1 MSRRTMPRATYVSP
15 YREADDAFWA
25 GRARM
30 NRRRVLLTFLSL
42 GLGLS
47 GARGAGAQAP
57 AKLPVIG
64 LLDAGQRVEWWAAFR
79 KEMRELGYIEGQTI
93 AFEERF
99 ANGKF
104 ERLAALAEELV
115 RLKVSVIVTS
125 GTVTA
130 GVATNAT
137 RTIPI
142 VMATGD
148 DPVAGGLVKSLA
160 RPGGNLTGVTS
171 LNGLVMGKRFEQFR
185 EALPKITRV
194 ALLWHRDNAASATQ
208 VRDFETTARPSKITL
223 QSVAVKTSDELPQAF
238 VAMTRERAGGVFVVS
253 GPTFF
258 SERQRLA
265 DLALKHRLPSMY
277 SQSEHVDAGGLLS
290 YGPSYPGLFR
300 QAAHYVD
307 KILKGANPGDL
318 PIEQP
323 TTFELV
329 INLKTARAL
338 GITLPSQTLLRATRS
353 IQ

>member
-1 MSRRTMPRATYVSP
+1 
-15 YREADDAFWA
+15 
-25 GRARM
+25 M
-30 NRRRVLLTFLSL
+30 NRRRALLLLLCL
-42 GLGLS
+42 GAELP
-47 GARGAGAQAP
+47 GARSARGQSA
-57 AKLPVIG
+57 AKPPVIG
-64 LLDAGQRVEWWAAFR
+64 LLDAGQRLEWWAVFR
-79 KEMRELGYIEGQTI
+79 KEMQGLGYVEGQTV

-104 ERLAALAEELV
+104 DQLAALAQELV
-115 RLKVSVIVTS
+115 RLKVAVIVTS

-130 GVATNAT
+130 AVGRDAT

-171 LNGLVMGKRFEQFR
+171 LNAQVMGKRFEQLR
-185 EALPKITRV
+185 EALPKITRLAV
-194 ALLWHRDNAASATQ
+194 LWHRENAASATQ
-208 VRDFETTARPSKITL
+208 VREIEKAARPSKVTV
-223 QSVAVKTSDELPQAF
+223 QSVSVKTADELAQAF
-238 VAMTRERAGGVFVVS
+238 VTIGREHASAVFVLS
-253 GPTFF
+253 GPSFF

-265 DLALKHRLPSMY
+265 ELALKHRLPSMFP
-277 SQSEHVDAGGLLS
+277 QSEFVDAGGLLS
-290 YGPSYPGLFR
+290 YGPSYAGLFR

-307 KILKGANPGDL
+307 KILKGANPGEL

-338 GITLPSQTLLRATRS
+338 GVTLPSQTLLRADRS